1 METRERA
8 VLEGARI
15 YERKSLPR
23 KGQLQFPKDLL
34 DDLGIQPGDALYF
47 ASWKGWML
55 VIPEKELTG
64 TLEDR
69 FDRWA
74 AG

>member
-1 METRERA
+1 
-8 VLEGARI
+8 VPEGARI

-47 ASWKGWML
+47 ASWKGWSSF
-55 VIPEKELTG
+55 PH
-64 TLEDR
+64 
-69 FDRWA
+69 FS
-74 AG
+74 